1 MTSLCRCVCILHIGN
16 SSKKTKL
23 DCEAKD
29 TEPEVDE
36 VSIPD
41 DVDIAS
47 QAKTEV
53 RYRLQEFKLFF
64 LLLGVRKGG
73 ILSQILKLS

>member
-16 SSKKTKL
+16 SSKKTRLL
-23 DCEAKD
+23 DCEDKD

-53 RYRLQEFKLFF
+53 HYRLQEFMLFF
-64 LLLGVRKGG
+64 FF
-73 ILSQILKLS
+73 